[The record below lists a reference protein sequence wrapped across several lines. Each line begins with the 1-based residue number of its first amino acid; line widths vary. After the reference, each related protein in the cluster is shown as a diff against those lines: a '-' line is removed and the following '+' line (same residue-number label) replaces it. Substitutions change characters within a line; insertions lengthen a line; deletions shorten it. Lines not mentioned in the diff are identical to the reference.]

1 MLDSNQTEEFN
12 KIVTQWGFRTRSLL
26 KSSIASLSMKGKG
39 DLMRQLQMKTKKD
52 FGEIDR
58 IIFNFPRH
66 GVFFHKG
73 VGRGY
78 INIAGKVIR
87 GKRNQE
93 SKHGSNTL
101 ENTIRKENTGP
112 LRGLLYRHP
121 KHWFSSVFETEI
133 PKLAD
138 NITRLKA
145 DSILDSNTFNLRT

>member
-1 MLDSNQTEEFN
+1 MMPDSNQTEEFN

-26 KSSIASLSMKGKG
+26 KGSIASLSMKGKG
-39 DLMRQLQMKTKKD
+39 ELMRQLQMKTKKD

-78 INIAGKVIR
+78 IMLGNRVTR
-87 GKRNQE
+87 GHRTQD
-93 SKHGSNTL
+93 SKHGSNTAQ
-101 ENTIRKENTGP
+101 NTWVSAKTGP
-112 LRGLLYRHP
+112 LKRRP
-121 KHWFSSVFETEI
+121 KPWFTRTFETEI
-133 PKLAD
+133 PRLAD
-138 NITRLKA
+138 LITRIKA